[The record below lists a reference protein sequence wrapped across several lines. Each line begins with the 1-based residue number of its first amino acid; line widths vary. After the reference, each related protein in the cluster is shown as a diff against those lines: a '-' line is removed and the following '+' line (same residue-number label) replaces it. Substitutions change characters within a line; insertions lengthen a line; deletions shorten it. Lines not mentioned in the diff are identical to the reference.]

1 MKTKRN
7 FKFALFNIS
16 LMKKTLLSIA
26 FLILLIGGANGQSKK
41 DLREE
46 VDRLN
51 TEIAQKDEA
60 LREAQKKV
68 NISESNAAEYEAQV
82 SELKAANATL
92 LNNLK
97 TFTESSSQRLET
109 LSQTLESLRQKE
121 AQFKVINDEFSKN
134 DSIALLVLTGFKQTL
149 GENAQIGVQTGA
161 VVVQLNSTTLF
172 GGPTSSQLSADGDAF
187 LSKIA
192 AVIKAN
198 PDTEATLVTQFD
210 SINRS
215 PATDQRSLAI
225 INSIR
230 TNTQGQDHRLYQTS
244 KGSAGESFQI
254 RIHPKLNSFYLRVRE
269 SVKNRG

>member
-1 MKTKRN
+1 
-7 FKFALFNIS
+7 
-16 LMKKTLLSIA
+16 MKKTLLSIVV
-26 FLILLIGGANGQSKK
+26 LILFMGGANAQSKK

-60 LREAQKKV
+60 LREAKQKV
-68 NISESNAAEYEAQV
+68 NISESNAAEFEAQV
-82 SELKAANATL
+82 LELKAANATL
-92 LNNLK
+92 LTNLK

-109 LSQTLESLRQKE
+109 LGQTLESLREKE

-149 GENAQIGVQTGA
+149 GENAQVGVQTGA

-172 GGPTSSQLSADGDAF
+172 GSPTSTQLSADGDDF

-210 SINRS
+210 TINRS
-215 PATDQRSLAI
+215 SATDQRSLAI
-225 INSIR
+225 INNIK
-230 TNTQGQDHRLYQTS
+230 TNTPGEDQRLYQTS
-244 KGSAGESFQI
+244 EGSAAESFQI
-254 RIHPKLNSFYLRVRE
+254 RIHPKLNSFYLRIRE
-269 SVKNRG
+269 SVKNRR